1 MATDQQHPIGSPF
14 DRRSMATQV
23 MRGVNLAGT
32 TAVVT
37 GGTSGIGLATV
48 RSLASAGARVIV
60 GARQPGEA
68 ARGLRG
74 LESLVRVLSLD
85 LMDASS
91 VDAFAQQVL
100 GLLERENGRLG
111 LLIESAGIMYAPQRY
126 DATGNES
133 HLSTN
138 FLGHYRLA
146 IRLWPALVAAASEAP
161 AATDAD
167 PANTPAAASAR
178 PGRPA
183 SRIVVLTSSGHRHA
197 GVDYDDPNFERRPYD
212 PQLAYAQS
220 KTADIQLALA
230 LDNQGREHGVR
241 AFAVH
246 PGMVPGTNLGRF
258 MGAGP
263 RARRVSGFLLNQLRL
278 VHVLGGAMRL
288 MARLGNGRVHHPGT
302 RPDAPGAEPPYFKTV
317 EQGASSVLWAA
328 TSPLLASGP
337 QGIGGVYVEDCN
349 VADVAP
355 ADSASPYGVRPWAI
369 DPANVERTWALA
381 ARLTGLAL

>member
-1 MATDQQHPIGSPF
+1 MAADQQHPIDSPF
-14 DRRSMATQV
+14 DRRSTAAQV
-23 MRGVNLAGT
+23 MCGVSLAGT

-37 GGTSGIGLATV
+37 GGASGIGLATV
-48 RSLASAGARVIV
+48 RGLAAAGAHVIV
-60 GARQPGEA
+60 GARRPDEA
-68 ARGLRG
+68 ARELRG
-74 LESLVRVLSLD
+74 LESLVRVLPLD
-85 LMDASS
+85 LMDAIS
-91 VDAFAQQVL
+91 VDAFAQQTL
-100 GLLERENGRLG
+100 KLLEREGERLG
-111 LLIESAGIMYAPQRY
+111 LLVESAGIMYAPQRY
-126 DATGNES
+126 DAAGNES

-146 IRLWPALVAAASEAP
+146 VRLWPALVAAASEAP
-161 AATDAD
+161 TATDVD
-167 PANTPAAASAR
+167 PANTLTAASAR
-178 PGRPA
+178 PDQPA

-212 PQLAYAQS
+212 PRLAYAQS

-230 LDNQGREHGVR
+230 LDSRGREHGVR

-263 RARRVSGFLLNQLRL
+263 QARRVSGFLLNRLRL
-278 VHVLGGAMRL
+278 VHVLGGAMHL
-288 MARLGNGRVHHPGT
+288 MARLGNGRMRHPGT

-317 EQGASSVLWAA
+317 QQGAASVLWAA

-349 VADVAP
+349 VASVALE
-355 ADSASPYGVRPWAI
+355 DSASPYGVRPWAV
-369 DPANVERTWALA
+369 DPASVERTWALA
-381 ARLTGLAL
+381 ERLTGLVL